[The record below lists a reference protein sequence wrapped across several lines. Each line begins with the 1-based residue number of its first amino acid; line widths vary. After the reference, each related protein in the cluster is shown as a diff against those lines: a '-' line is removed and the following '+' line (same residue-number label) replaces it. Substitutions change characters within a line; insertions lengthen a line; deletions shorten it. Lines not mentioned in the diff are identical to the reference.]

1 MMNTAFT
8 LIWIAGIIIGF
19 CVLFGLLYS
28 AYKITEARGSATL
41 MDAEFPIA
49 ADEIT
54 KKTVYKY
61 EDFYSSATSDARI
74 ATGCFYTDSNLE
86 SMRRKYAPQKILK
99 GRN

>member
-1 MMNTAFT
+1 MMDTAFT
-8 LIWIAGIIIGF
+8 LIWIAGINIGG
-19 CVLFGLLYS
+19 CILFGMLYS

-41 MDAEFPIA
+41 MDVDFPIA
-49 ADEIT
+49 ADNIT

-74 ATGCFYTDSNLE
+74 AMGCFYSDDNIE
-86 SMRRKYAPQKILK
+86 SMRKKYAPQKILK